1 MNGREKSGP
10 VVVAANAPNKAG
22 RPAAEARERRT
33 GTEGKAS
40 QHGRHRA
47 LNRARVS
54 QPLERLR
61 QGARQKKKVRFT
73 PLLHHVNLDSLREAF
88 YALKRD
94 AAPDVDGTMARI
106 RGGPRAQARR
116 PARPCSSRRV
126 SPATLAPDV
135 HAEGGWERAAAG
147 NCRSGRQDRPGRHRH
162 GAECDWGT
170 GQGAVISPLLANICL
185 HYVLDLWAERWRRR
199 EATGDMIIVRGA
211 CPRAARSA
219 ASGADDV
226 VAGFEHEADARRFL
240 EAMRARFEEFA
251 LSLHPDKT
259 RLIEFGRHAA
269 TRRDQRGLGKPETF
283 KFVGFYLHLRQ
294 IPPGPFPSQARPR
307 ALGAFRLHTIRL
319 WRRVL
324 RRRSQE
330 DASRGNGSR
339 SWPPTF
345 FPSPEFSTPGPATA
359 SPSNI
364 RGGSRM
370 RESRTYGS
378 VRWALSNGR
387 P

>member
-1 MNGREKSGP
+1 M
-10 VVVAANAPNKAG
+10 
-22 RPAAEARERRT
+22 
-33 GTEGKAS
+33 
-40 QHGRHRA
+40 
-47 LNRARVS
+47 
-54 QPLERLR
+54 
-61 QGARQKKKVRFT
+61 
-73 PLLHHVNLDSLREAF
+73 
-88 YALKRD
+88 
-94 AAPDVDGTMARI
+94 
-106 RGGPRAQARR
+106 
-116 PARPCSSRRV
+116 
-126 SPATLAPDV
+126 
-135 HAEGGWERAAAG
+135 
-147 NCRSGRQDRPGRHRH
+147 
-162 GAECDWGT
+162 
-170 GQGAVISPLLANICL
+170 ISPLLANICL

-259 RLIEFGRHAA
+259 RLIEFGRRAA
-269 TRRDQRGLGKPETF
+269 TRREQRGLGKPETF
-283 KFVGFYLHLRQ
+283 NFVGFYLHLRQ

-307 ALGAFRLHTIRL
+307 ALEAFRLHTIRL

-324 RRRSQE
+324 RWRSQE

-359 SPSNI
+359 SRQTSEVGAVCGKAA
-364 RGGSRM
+364 RTVLCGGR
-370 RESRTYGS
+370 S
-378 VRWALSNGR
+378 VMDVPNRDPRSAIAISV
-387 P
+387 